1 MGCRHAVLVL
11 VGSLYALGCT
21 KEPRDAS
28 REAPPITAAPSSQPA
43 VAPAVDAAATVDAM
57 TAPTL
62 AVELTAEPKKLTRA
76 TRGKLMLTVTVK
88 NLGTQTIDPEINL
101 SELAVGGTPS
111 KDWNMS
117 LANSGRPKKWKAL
130 PAGESVSGSV
140 AGLGEVLFPDAG
152 DYTLVLTVSGVASAP
167 VTIQVA
173 R

>member
-1 MGCRHAVLVL
+1 MLVL

-21 KEPRDAS
+21 KEPRNAS

-62 AVELTAEPKKLTRA
+62 GVELTAEPMKLTRT
-76 TRGKLMLTVTVK
+76 TRSKLMLTVTVK

-140 AGLGEVLFPDAG
+140 AGLGEVLFPEAG

>member
-11 VGSLYALGCT
+11 VGSLCAPACT
-21 KEPRDAS
+21 KEPRNAPQ
-28 REAPPITAAPSSQPA
+28 EAPPITAAPTPPPA
-43 VAPAVDAAATVDAM
+43 VAPAIDASVTVDAM
-57 TAPTL
+57 TTPAL
-62 AVELTAEPKKLTRA
+62 GVELTAEPMKLTRA
-76 TRGKLMLTVTVK
+76 TRSKLMLTVTVK
-88 NLGTQTIDPEINL
+88 NLGAQTIDPEINL

-130 PAGESVSGSV
+130 PAGETVSGSV
-140 AGLGEVLFPDAG
+140 AGLGEELFPEPG

-167 VTIQVA
+167 ITIQVA